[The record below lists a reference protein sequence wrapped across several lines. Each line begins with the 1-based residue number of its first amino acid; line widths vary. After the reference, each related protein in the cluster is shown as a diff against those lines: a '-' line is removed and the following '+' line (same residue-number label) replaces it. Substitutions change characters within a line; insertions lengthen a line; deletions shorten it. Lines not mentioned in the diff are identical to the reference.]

1 LTVDAEFGYYAGMLD
16 IITLGDEV
24 LHEKAQPIQEFGSEI
39 ALLAD
44 AMFEAM
50 ESDNGIGLAGPQI
63 GVLKRI
69 FVTDTPED
77 QPRVFINPEIVETSF
92 ETVSMEEGCL
102 SVPGIYAQLR
112 RPELITV
119 QARDA
124 KGKLFTL
131 KAEGML
137 ARAIQ
142 HENDHLNG
150 ILFIDRLSDETR
162 EHLVSLYEKKQRM
175 RKKTTV

>member
-1 LTVDAEFGYYAGMLD
+1 
-16 IITLGDEV
+16 
-24 LHEKAQPIQEFGSEI
+24 
-39 ALLAD
+39 
-44 AMFEAM
+44 
-50 ESDNGIGLAGPQI
+50 
-63 GVLKRI
+63 
-69 FVTDTPED
+69 
-77 QPRVFINPEIVETSF
+77 
-92 ETVSMEEGCL
+92 MEEGCL

>member
-1 LTVDAEFGYYAGMLD
+1 LTVDIEFGYYAGMLD

-24 LHEKAQPIQEFGSEI
+24 LHEKAQPIQDFGPEVSM
-39 ALLAD
+39 LAD
-44 AMFEAM
+44 AMFDAM
-50 ESDNGIGLAGPQI
+50 EADNGIGLAGPQI

-69 FVTDTPED
+69 FVTDAPDE
-77 QPRVFINPEIVETSF
+77 PRVFINPEIIETSF
-92 ETVSMEEGCL
+92 ETVSIEEGCL
-102 SVPGIYAQLR
+102 SVPGIFAQLQ
-112 RPELITV
+112 RPERITV

-137 ARAIQ
+137 ARVIQ

-150 ILFIDRLSDETR
+150 ILFIDRLPEETR
-162 EHLVSLYEKKQRM
+162 EHLVSLYEKKQRK